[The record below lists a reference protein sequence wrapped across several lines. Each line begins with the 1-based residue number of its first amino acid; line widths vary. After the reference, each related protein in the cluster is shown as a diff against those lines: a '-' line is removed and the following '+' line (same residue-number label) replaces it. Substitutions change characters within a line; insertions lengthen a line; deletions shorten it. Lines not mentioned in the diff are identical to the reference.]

1 MLLRNARRL
10 LLPAAALLLAGAL
23 GACAVYPAGSYSYY
37 GYPYG
42 YYGPGYAYAPAVRV
56 GW

>member
-10 LLPAAALLLAGAL
+10 LLPLAALLAAGAL
-23 GACAVYPAGSYSYY
+23 SACAVYPSGYYGYY

-42 YYGPGYAYAPAVRV
+42 SYAYSPAAVYP
-56 GW
+56 